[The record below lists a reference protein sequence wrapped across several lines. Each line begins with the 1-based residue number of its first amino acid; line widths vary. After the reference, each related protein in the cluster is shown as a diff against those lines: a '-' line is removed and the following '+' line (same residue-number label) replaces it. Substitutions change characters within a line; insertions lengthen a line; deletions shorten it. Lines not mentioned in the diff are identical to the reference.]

1 MLQFVVGLGIDLVH
15 FLFLRIGHVIDAV
28 FKSGDVLEHP
38 PRKSLVLVLRED
50 GSNALFELILDVFEV
65 LVEGI
70 EVLNFDMVTHFVED
84 LEQRVDSLVGGLLDD
99 SLLAVIAVGVVDV
112 ELLGGALLLGNLG
125 LGLFFLRRALVFTGG
140 ALLDLLSKKL

>member
-1 MLQFVVGLGIDLVH
+1 M
-15 FLFLRIGHVIDAV
+15 
-28 FKSGDVLEHP
+28 
-38 PRKSLVLVLRED
+38 VLVLRED

-125 LGLFFLRRALVFTGG
+125 LGLFFLGRALVFTGG